1 MWVKLLGIGAFR
13 QFRLTTIFLLNL
25 SHFLSCD
32 DRLFTPGIWT
42 LHLRFRSQACG
53 GGVRGRSLDKTHR
66 FGHPS
71 RKYVSGMAHLIE
83 WIPGKQIDRPTS
95 WNLYA
100 NRTGNLSGWRRALSN
115 LNPPSRLRRADCA
128 NSSKNCI

>member
-1 MWVKLLGIGAFR
+1 MKHRYTITALMGLGFVVMALGMGTSSTAFVA
-13 QFRLTTIFLLNL
+13 
-25 SHFLSCD
+25 
-32 DRLFTPGIWT
+32 GT
-42 LHLRFRSQACG
+42 LA
-53 GGVRGRSLDKTHR
+53 LDKTHR

-83 WIPGKQIDRPTS
+83 WIPGKQIDRPIS

-100 NRTGNLSGWRRALSN
+100 NRTGNSSGWRRALSN